1 MTLDRSRAGNDP
13 RSGTI
18 LCDSTQRQ
26 TINQRSTKKDRDN
39 QSEEKIMGPGLC
51 EFQEKKK
58 KEKRKKKERCKCEAY
73 VTFCNGFRS
82 ALISR

>member
-1 MTLDRSRAGNDP
+1 MTLNRSRVGNDP

-39 QSEEKIMGPGLC
+39 QSEEKIKAPGLC
-51 EFQEKKK
+51 EFQERKK
-58 KEKRKKKERCKCEAY
+58 KEKRKKKKERKM
-73 VTFCNGFRS
+73 
-82 ALISR
+82 